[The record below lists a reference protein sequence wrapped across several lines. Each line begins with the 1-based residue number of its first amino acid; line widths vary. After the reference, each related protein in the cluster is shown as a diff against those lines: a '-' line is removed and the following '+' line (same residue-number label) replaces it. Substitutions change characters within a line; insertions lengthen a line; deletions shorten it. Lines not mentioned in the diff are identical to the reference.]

1 MENTNDIMLGDRS
14 LDEWVNMYPPAQDAS
29 ISPEQAIN
37 MGVLKPTE
45 PSQETQTEI
54 NQPEP
59 VTPQGEERE
68 YKKLSKLD
76 TVKDIGK
83 TMGAEAL
90 RIVAPKADSKM
101 AEWLH
106 YSEDDIY
113 QHQAQTRIGETS
125 KYLYRYGMGTLSF
138 IFGGGKVG
146 AAIKGIGMAKNSIA
160 TMQIGKGIQQ
170 LMGADKLIKTGANA
184 GKLKQIGAFL
194 GNASL
199 SGATAGAM
207 ADFSLYSTE
216 EGHMADAFGVTDNP
230 LLTYLQTNENDTELN
245 ARFKNVVE
253 GFLMGIPF
261 GIGIDGARAVGKYFK
276 TMRGAAQ
283 AQTADEAA
291 KALAEAT
298 QAEQNLNKVLSTAE
312 LADTVHNMKIKAD
325 ATGGDAEQMILD
337 NLSSHQ
343 YDEAKKMLKT
353 YNDGEQIFV
362 HEDGTWDIAV
372 QKWDDASKVSPEEYK
387 KQLDAADQALADD
400 PMNIDVRSGDT
411 AITHQDQAVKHT
423 WTNRGWMGEN
433 DSLITET
440 KSGNKGNTKLANSIT
455 KSYKDK
461 WQIDNNIKVEF
472 VDGLTI
478 NGKAVEGNTTSTTYQ
493 GKTAKPTKATQT
505 KIDKKKQEI
514 RRLQDKITQLEGGNA
529 PVNDELAL
537 LNEDLRIKYN
547 ELKDL
552 ENIPQAKKIS
562 DITIKIDTNAKNPYA
577 TLRSELEH
585 ARDLAK
591 GEVPTKKG
599 KHFSRYEGK
608 NEAEVASGY
617 VYKKAQGKAKALSPE
632 TSQNVMDEVEYKQDI
647 EPTLNSYLNNSIEQD
662 SISNLLGKDF
672 VATLTDKP
680 NIGDIIV
687 KPQYEGQAIGYIDP
701 DDLTSVYVAKDLTP
715 EKTVWAIFHEHRHIE
730 QIQKAAAGDK
740 KYLDGLIEYG
750 ELGEQYAKNYEL
762 YQQAKA
768 SGNIQE
774 AKRLEQIGD
783 ELYDACEN
791 HWIEQEATIEGNKY
805 AEQWRNHNEGLQQ
818 TIGNAEKNGANSTD
832 NVNTSGARN
841 GQDTSSNTSIREDV
855 QPQQLKLDFN
865 SAEELPTKLSSGELK
880 EPTLKDMDDIIT
892 KGAELDIEISGTDW
906 KALARDVDN
915 IPQNIKDLLDLED
928 PDTIRAFFSQED
940 IDSIRT
946 RKQLFATKTINQLH
960 DKLDALGKDAPFEAQ
975 KSILDSIDWLME
987 YKRKIGSSIGREL
1000 NEQNFVNE
1008 ALQTFGTKRFS
1019 ELNRQGIFTFVDL
1032 LNNIRDDLNL
1042 NFTRGNLLMNKKA
1055 ILSKLAEVNP
1065 ALVQSMM
1072 ESGEDVLKKA
1082 DAIITELAKGS
1093 DKAVIDKL
1101 TQDLA
1106 DVFVKP
1112 EYEALLKAQQLA
1124 PTKEGWWQTMKNW
1137 TNKQGGL
1144 ASFYV
1149 HNLLSSPASLIKNV
1163 VSGGMNTIYFPAKKM
1178 LVALDPF
1185 TTNSALKDKMFRE
1198 GARTYANLVAGLG
1211 EAWQLAAQAFLKGEG
1226 NMSSFGADTL
1236 NMNTETFRGFHE
1248 WGSDDNFG
1256 VILQNF
1262 HSVMTRLMGAS
1273 DEFLS
1278 QLNYRAIARA
1288 RATEMAEAMV
1298 AAANKQGDEQ
1308 AFKDSYN
1315 MIFTS
1320 FFEQGTGK
1328 PTNLDIFNE
1337 AKKMLYQTPL
1347 SGKIED
1353 AQGRTLDIKTGKEL
1367 ENGAKASQSI
1377 AMKWGEALQ
1386 NSSNQH
1392 LLAKFYFPFVK
1403 TGVNILQ
1410 ENLDHNIW
1418 YNLASPQQREILK
1431 SQTKEGAL
1439 LRTQCAFGAYSF
1451 AFASI
1456 LALNGAITGSMPADA
1471 KERKALLATGWRP
1484 YSWKV
1489 GDTYVSYQGYEP
1501 IHTMLGFAA
1510 DFMGLLTSTRL
1521 KSDEERVMKYALEAG
1536 RVFVNNFLD
1545 KAAFRS
1551 GLQSMAAL
1559 MELNESNLPNIKKSL
1574 SQPLQGALPM
1584 SSLVRGVSSLG
1595 TRDAKSP
1602 QGITERILNNYF
1614 NRGLGEYR
1622 RNAFGDKQSITNW
1635 IIAAASEQANE
1646 QPEDVELNRL
1656 AGLGYKPT
1664 EVSKTIAGYNINY
1677 NEFVDKETGRT
1688 AYDIMM
1694 DELSQ
1699 SGLREAVRDLV
1710 TSEYYQN
1717 LPDGINDNATKA
1729 LDFKYTS
1736 SDETKINA
1744 INDLFVEYN
1753 DKVKEEIIDKYP
1765 ELYNKQGVSL
1775 LEATDTADTVKE
1787 MKLNGENL
1795 QNNVAEQ
1802 FNSLL

>member
-1 MENTNDIMLGDRS
+1 L
-14 LDEWVNMYPPAQDAS
+14 V
-29 ISPEQAIN
+29 
-37 MGVLKPTE
+37 
-45 PSQETQTEI
+45 
-54 NQPEP
+54 
-59 VTPQGEERE
+59 
-68 YKKLSKLD
+68 
-76 TVKDIGK
+76 
-83 TMGAEAL
+83 
-90 RIVAPKADSKM
+90 
-101 AEWLH
+101 
-106 YSEDDIY
+106 
-113 QHQAQTRIGETS
+113 
-125 KYLYRYGMGTLSF
+125 
-138 IFGGGKVG
+138 
-146 AAIKGIGMAKNSIA
+146 
-160 TMQIGKGIQQ
+160 
-170 LMGADKLIKTGANA
+170 DKKTGEPIEGSTRPRENI
-184 GKLKQIGAFL
+184 GTPSKNHQNKIDKQKLKITKLEDKITMVEG
-194 GNASL
+194 GNK
-199 SGATAGAM
+199 
-207 ADFSLYSTE
+207 E
-216 EGHMADAFGVTDNP
+216 VTDP
-230 LLTYLQTNENDTELN
+230 
-245 ARFKNVVE
+245 
-253 GFLMGIPF
+253 
-261 GIGIDGARAVGKYFK
+261 
-276 TMRGAAQ
+276 
-283 AQTADEAA
+283 
-291 KALAEAT
+291 
-298 QAEQNLNKVLSTAE
+298 
-312 LADTVHNMKIKAD
+312 
-325 ATGGDAEQMILD
+325 LD
-337 NLSSHQ
+337 NL
-343 YDEAKKMLKT
+343 K
-353 YNDGEQIFV
+353 
-362 HEDGTWDIAV
+362 
-372 QKWDDASKVSPEEYK
+372 EE
-387 KQLDAADQALADD
+387 
-400 PMNIDVRSGDT
+400 
-411 AITHQDQAVKHT
+411 
-423 WTNRGWMGEN
+423 
-433 DSLITET
+433 
-440 KSGNKGNTKLANSIT
+440 
-455 KSYKDK
+455 
-461 WQIDNNIKVEF
+461 
-472 VDGLTI
+472 
-478 NGKAVEGNTTSTTYQ
+478 
-493 GKTAKPTKATQT
+493 
-505 KIDKKKQEI
+505 
-514 RRLQDKITQLEGGNA
+514 
-529 PVNDELAL
+529 
-537 LNEDLRIKYN
+537 LRIAKN
-547 ELKDL
+547 ELKEL
-552 ENIPQAKKIS
+552 EKTASGENSVKNIVIS
-562 DITIKIDTNAKNPYA
+562 LDKNAPHPYA
-577 TLRSELEH
+577 TLRAELEH
-585 ARDLAK
+585 ARDLAT
-591 GEVPTKKG
+591 GEVPKSKS

-617 VYKKAQGKAKALSPE
+617 VYKKAQGKAQKTGVDTAITEPKVEAE
-632 TSQNVMDEVEYKQDI
+632 TPKSTK
-647 EPTLNSYLNNSIEQD
+647 
-662 SISNLLGKDF
+662 
-672 VATLTDKP
+672 
-680 NIGDIIV
+680 
-687 KPQYEGQAIGYIDP
+687 
-701 DDLTSVYVAKDLTP
+701 
-715 EKTVWAIFHEHRHIE
+715 
-730 QIQKAAAGDK
+730 
-740 KYLDGLIEYG
+740 LIKE
-750 ELGEQYAKNYEL
+750 
-762 YQQAKA
+762 
-768 SGNIQE
+768 
-774 AKRLEQIGD
+774 
-783 ELYDACEN
+783 
-791 HWIEQEATIEGNKY
+791 
-805 AEQWRNHNEGLQQ
+805 
-818 TIGNAEKNGANSTD
+818 
-832 NVNTSGARN
+832 
-841 GQDTSSNTSIREDV
+841 

-928 PDTIRAFFSQED
+928 PDTIRAFFSQDD

-975 KSILDSIDWLME
+975 KSILDSIDWLMQ
-987 YKRKIGSSIGREL
+987 YKSKIGSSIGREL
-1000 NEQNFVNE
+1000 HEQKFVNE
-1008 ALQTFGTKRFS
+1008 ALQAFGTKRFS

-1124 PTKEGWWQTMKNW
+1124 PTKEGWWQMMKNW

-1178 LVALDPF
+1178 LVALDIF
-1185 TTNSALKDKMFRE
+1185 THDKALKDKMFRE

-1236 NMNTETFRGFHE
+1236 NMNPETFRGFHE
-1248 WGSDDNFG
+1248 WGSDDNLG

-1315 MIFTS
+1315 MIFNS

-1456 LALNGAITGSMPADA
+1456 LALNGVITGSMPADA

-1489 GDTYVSYQGYEP
+1489 GDTYISYQGYEP
-1501 IHTMLGFAA
+1501 THTMLGFAA

-1574 SQPLQGALPM
+1574 SQPLQGAMPM

-1635 IIAAASEQANE
+1635 IIATASEQANE

>member
-1 MENTNDIMLGDRS
+1 
-14 LDEWVNMYPPAQDAS
+14 
-29 ISPEQAIN
+29 
-37 MGVLKPTE
+37 
-45 PSQETQTEI
+45 
-54 NQPEP
+54 
-59 VTPQGEERE
+59 
-68 YKKLSKLD
+68 
-76 TVKDIGK
+76 
-83 TMGAEAL
+83 MGAEAL

-199 SGATAGAM
+199 SGSTAGAM

-325 ATGGDAEQMILD
+325 AAGGDAEQMILD

-440 KSGNKGNTKLANSIT
+440 RSGNKGNTKLANSIT
-455 KSYKDK
+455 KNYKDK

-478 NGKAVEGNTTSTTYQ
+478 NGKAVEGNTSPATYQ
-493 GKTAKPTKATQT
+493 GKLPKNKQNA
-505 KIDKKKQEI
+505 IDKKK
-514 RRLQDKITQLEGGNA
+514 LQISKLEDKITMAEGGNKEVA
-529 PVNDELAL
+529 DPVDNLKE
-537 LNEDLRIKYN
+537 ELRIAKN
-547 ELKDL
+547 ELKEL
-552 ENIPQAKKIS
+552 EKTATGENKLHDIS
-562 DITIKIDTNAKNPYA
+562 IKIDVNAKNPYA
-577 TLRSELEH
+577 TLRAELEH

-599 KHFSRYEGK
+599 KHFSRYEGR
-608 NEAEVASGY
+608 NEGEVASGY
-617 VYKKAQGKAKALSPE
+617 VYKKAQGKAQKTGVDTAITEPK
-632 TSQNVMDEVEYKQDI
+632 VEA
-647 EPTLNSYLNNSIEQD
+647 EPP
-662 SISNLLGKDF
+662 
-672 VATLTDKP
+672 KP
-680 NIGDIIV
+680 T
-687 KPQYEGQAIGYIDP
+687 KPIKE
-701 DDLTSVYVAKDLTP
+701 
-715 EKTVWAIFHEHRHIE
+715 
-730 QIQKAAAGDK
+730 
-740 KYLDGLIEYG
+740 
-750 ELGEQYAKNYEL
+750 
-762 YQQAKA
+762 
-768 SGNIQE
+768 
-774 AKRLEQIGD
+774 
-783 ELYDACEN
+783 
-791 HWIEQEATIEGNKY
+791 
-805 AEQWRNHNEGLQQ
+805 
-818 TIGNAEKNGANSTD
+818 
-832 NVNTSGARN
+832 
-841 GQDTSSNTSIREDV
+841 

-865 SAEELPTKLSSGELK
+865 SAEELPTKLASGELK

-975 KSILDSIDWLME
+975 KSILDSVDWLMQ

-1008 ALQTFGTKRFS
+1008 ALQAFGTKRFS

-1124 PTKEGWWQTMKNW
+1124 PTKEGWWQTVKNW

-1163 VSGGMNTIYFPAKKM
+1163 VSGGMNTLYFPAKKM
-1178 LVALDPF
+1178 LVALDIF
-1185 TTNSALKDKMFRE
+1185 THNKALKDKMFRE

-1236 NMNTETFRGFHE
+1236 NMNPETFRGFHE
-1248 WGSDDNFG
+1248 WGSDDNLG

-1288 RATEMAEAMV
+1288 RATEMAEAIV
-1298 AAANKQGDEQ
+1298 TAENKQGDEQ

-1315 MIFTS
+1315 MIFNS
-1320 FFEQGTGK
+1320 FFEKGTGK

-1367 ENGAKASQSI
+1367 ENGAKASQSL

-1456 LALNGAITGSMPADA
+1456 LALNGIITGSMPADA

-1489 GDTYVSYQGYEP
+1489 GDTYISYQGYEP
-1501 IHTMLGFAA
+1501 THTMLGFAA

-1574 SQPLQGALPM
+1574 SQPLQGAMPM

-1635 IIAAASEQANE
+1635 IIATASEQANE

-1744 INDLFVEYN
+1744 INDLFIEYN

-1765 ELYNKQGVSL
+1765 DLYNKQGVSL